1 MLMLAS
7 GAVCGAR
14 KVYTAQGELL
24 WDGARSAGTW
34 TALPPGTHV
43 ALQSNVSIAWVQ
55 AMMEFLITN
64 AVPFHG
70 KPGPGARSALSRVEA
85 AAPPRDVAYVWAR
98 SARDRTSGLRKA
110 DLASVTLRKAGLGQ
124 DAEAAR
130 SEAFVK
136 LVKRERPVSDKV
148 TAHSYQTIYGA
159 LLTPE
164 TRGTVRKFLEIGLGC
179 HMWYGA
185 GASVRI
191 WAELLPQAE
200 RWEAEFD
207 EACVT
212 HTRDKLVG
220 INVLTGDQGN
230 RTTLARWIA
239 TTGGSF
245 DMIVDDGGHY
255 NEQVMTSYTMLW
267 PHNPNPNPNPNPN
280 QVMTSY
286 TMLWPHLSPGGIY
299 VMEDIHVG
307 RSARY
312 ATPYGGP
319 SDAPAD
325 FLQSI
330 AARLLGGATPP
341 AEKGRTPPPDD
352 VEWIL
357 CQAQACAFGKRGASA
372 SSSSLHPGT

>member
-1 MLMLAS
+1 KRRIMLMLAS

-98 SARDRTSGLRKA
+98 SARDRMSGLRKA

-267 PHNPNPNPNPNPN
+267 PH
-280 QVMTSY
+280 
-286 TMLWPHLSPGGIY
+286 LSPGGIY